1 MRPSRPTAIRSKK
14 NSCGDRHARRREAER
29 RSRQSALVLV
39 ANRQRS
45 DDTRRP
51 RGDLGLPSRKAYSW
65 NETWTGSGE
74 APKAVCYQPLVF
86 VDVGAP
92 AFLLTVV
99 DDRLAARDRGSA
111 AARRF
116 RPLSA
121 VAVPRRHARLVRV
134 VSVVRAVAV
143 LRLRAR
149 CFKVRHGRCPPKMT
163 APARRTCGPAAGAVI
178 DSVCWWEPR
187 RRYRGRTR
195 PDQGFAEA
203 QPKFSFR
210 S

>member
-1 MRPSRPTAIRSKK
+1 M
-14 NSCGDRHARRREAER
+14 
-29 RSRQSALVLV
+29 ALVPVFGPAGRLEFGDDPAAV
-39 ANRQRS
+39 AIEHAL
-45 DDTRRP
+45 
-51 RGDLGLPSRKAYSW
+51 LGER
-65 NETWTGSGE
+65 
-74 APKAVCYQPLVF
+74 AVGAVA

-92 AFLLTVV
+92 AFLLAVV

-163 APARRTCGPAAGAVI
+163 APARQTCGPAAGAVI

-187 RRYRGRTR
+187 RRYRGTTPAR
-195 PDQGFAEA
+195 PR
-203 QPKFSFR
+203 FR
-210 S
+210 RGATEVQLSVKICGSE